1 LAAAIGLVIA
11 MAGERGRGFDVDK
24 LEKAERR

>member
-11 MAGERGRGFDVDK
+11 MTGERGWFDVDK